1 MRWNPLSRTLHV
13 YWKGGDP
20 APQTSTTNTTQLY
33 SPEEAARRAK
43 VMAEAERIYG
53 QTAGAANNLTG
64 PTPSGDTLQAM
75 QLMRQLSQGG
85 WADIAGTIPQ
95 QLQFGFQAAANPTA
109 TPGFQD
115 VLNTAT
121 RKVTESYEGPSGPF
135 AQIRSGFTGANSG
148 GSGTREGIAM
158 GLAGRDYLN
167 TIGDV
172 TGQLTSNA
180 YDKGL
185 DTWARTMAMTPQMMG
200 TMAMPATGLS
210 SVGQQ
215 VEGYDQAQQQWQL
228 QAPWAAFAPYASTV
242 SGMSGPTGSSSTST
256 VPGATANKAAPLG
269 MAMMGASMG
278 AMMGFGPVGAMV
290 GGAGGLLLGLMD

>member
-20 APQTSTTNTTQLY
+20 GPQTSTTNTTQLY

-53 QTAGAANNLTG
+53 QTSGTAANLPG
-64 PTPSGDTLQAM
+64 PQMSGDTRTAM
-75 QLMRQLSQGG
+75 AMMRQLAQGG
-85 WADIAGTIPQ
+85 WSDIAGTIPG
-95 QLQFGFQAAANPTA
+95 QLQFGYQAAANPTA

-115 VLNTAT
+115 VLGTAT
-121 RKVTESYEGPSGPF
+121 RKVNEAYMGPTGPF
-135 AQIRSGFTGANSG
+135 AGIRSAFQGQNTG

-158 GLAGRDYLN
+158 GMAGRDYLN
-167 TIGDV
+167 AIGDV
-172 TGQLTSNA
+172 TGRLTSDA
-180 YDKGL
+180 YSQGL

-200 TMAMPATGLS
+200 AMSMPATGIS

-215 VEGYDQAQQQWQL
+215 LEGYDQAQQQWQL
-228 QAPWAAFAPYASTV
+228 NAPWSSFGPYASTV
-242 SGMSGPTGSSSTST
+242 SGMSAPSGTSTTST
-256 VPGATANKAAPLG
+256 VPGPTANKMAPLG

-278 AMMGFGPVGAMV
+278 AMMGGPMGAMV
-290 GGAGGLLLGLMD
+290 GGAGGLLLGLLD